1 MKCKVLVLSPVH
13 PSPPN
18 RGSKIR
24 VHHCVRQLIRRHKVG
39 GLAFSEPGSQTGNGE
54 LADSAVSRAVEI
66 IGEARTQWSAVFYS
80 LLSQIPYRSAKFGD
94 SRFRERLRELVSKH
108 SFDLVW
114 VHFLNMLSFLDDSSI
129 LDELDGATVVLD
141 QHNDMERFW
150 APNQSHGTILKR
162 FWAQWNI
169 SRIREH
175 REDVLPM
182 CDVIL
187 SVSQE
192 DASSTRKLAPSDV
205 PVWVVPNGVD
215 VEHFEYERRKEQ
227 ESTSNRILFV
237 GSMDVE
243 MNVDAVTW
251 FVQAIFPE
259 IRKSVPDAT
268 FVIVGRSPTSDVR
281 AFGEN
286 EGVEVT
292 GRVDDLRPYYE
303 RADVAIV
310 PSRLGGGTKLKV
322 PEAMAVGVPV
332 VATSKGAQGLEIED
346 KKHLLIADS
355 EEKFANAVVSLFE
368 NPDKASCLATAARE
382 RVEEK
387 YSWTGIYDGVLDR
400 IEHRMLR
407 AK

>member
-1 MKCKVLVLSPVH
+1 
-13 PSPPN
+13 
-18 RGSKIR
+18 
-24 VHHCVRQLIRRHKVG
+24 
-39 GLAFSEPGSQTGNGE
+39 
-54 LADSAVSRAVEI
+54 
-66 IGEARTQWSAVFYS
+66 
-80 LLSQIPYRSAKFGD
+80 
-94 SRFRERLRELVSKH
+94 
-108 SFDLVW
+108 
-114 VHFLNMLSFLDDSSI
+114 MLSFLDDSSI